1 MLRMMLIAGAAMACV
16 GCVSAYAPPP
26 EGAQTASVAFQHD
39 PATASATFQQ
49 VLSSVDGPGCEKVAF
64 IGDYHPMTAALGL
77 AGRHEVQV
85 AAGRPVYLLAET
97 YDNSES
103 VVLAGRRSYRQCVNL
118 VDFTPQP
125 GHRYALRQTYANR
138 ICRVQIDDL
147 EAGAPAPQ
155 VSAHEP
161 APACWR

>member
-1 MLRMMLIAGAAMACV
+1 MLRMLLIAGAGMACV

-64 IGDYHPMTAALGL
+64 IGDYHPTTAALGL
-77 AGRHEVQV
+77 AGRHEVRLP
-85 AAGRPVYLLAET
+85 AGRPVYLLAET

-103 VVLAGRRSYRQCVNL
+103 VVLAGAAELQAVR
-118 VDFTPQP
+118 QP
-125 GHRYALRQTYANR
+125 GGLHATARPPLCAPP
-138 ICRVQIDDL
+138 DL
-147 EAGAPAPQ
+147 CQPDLPRSDRRPGSGRAGAAG
-155 VSAHEP
+155 VGA
-161 APACWR
+161 